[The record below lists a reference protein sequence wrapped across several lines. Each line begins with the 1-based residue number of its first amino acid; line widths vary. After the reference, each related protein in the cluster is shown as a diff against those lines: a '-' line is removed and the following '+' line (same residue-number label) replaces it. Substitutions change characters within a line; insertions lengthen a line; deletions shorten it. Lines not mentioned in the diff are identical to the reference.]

1 MREFADVF
9 PEEVPG
15 LPPFREVEFGID
27 LLPRTLSISRAMYQ
41 MVPLE
46 LRVLKTQLQELL
58 EQGFICPSISPL
70 GALVLFIRKKDGSMS
85 LCNDYQMLNQGMGKT
100 IILCCKLMICLIS
113 LKVQQC
119 FRRLIFN

>member
-1 MREFADVF
+1 MREFANVF
-9 PEEVPG
+9 LEEVPG

-58 EQGFICPSISPL
+58 E
-70 GALVLFIRKKDGSMS
+70 
-85 LCNDYQMLNQGMGKT
+85 
-100 IILCCKLMICLIS
+100 
-113 LKVQQC
+113 
-119 FRRLIFN
+119 